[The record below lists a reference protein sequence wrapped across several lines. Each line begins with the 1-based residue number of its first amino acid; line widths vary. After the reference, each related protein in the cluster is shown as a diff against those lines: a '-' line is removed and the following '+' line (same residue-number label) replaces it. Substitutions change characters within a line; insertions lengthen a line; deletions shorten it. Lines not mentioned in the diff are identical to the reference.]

1 MTDHGT
7 RFVVFTTQRTGSTW
21 LMSVLNNQDGVS
33 AQGELFLPRP
43 RSQERRWDSD
53 FAWPRYV
60 ESRERFG
67 SLRPFSVYRYL
78 KDFYRSPGSVGF
90 KLMYSQ
96 LKSFPEI
103 LPFLVREKIDVV
115 HLVRRNHIDVLI
127 SFALKRQIG
136 RAHVLSAAD
145 RPEDERVKLDTGSLV
160 RDIRRLQLK
169 QDLGRWALRLARLRH
184 LEVAY
189 EDLVDDRL
197 RFEPL
202 LDFLHIPLE
211 GAALESAILR
221 TRIGRQREVLGNYDE
236 VQRTLAGS
244 HFSHLLD

>member
-1 MTDHGT
+1 MSGHKTP
-7 RFVVFTTQRTGSTW
+7 FVVFTTQRTGSTW

-33 AQGELFLPRP
+33 GQGELFLPRP
-43 RSQERRWDSD
+43 RSQERRWDSE

-78 KDFYRSPGSVGF
+78 RDLYGSPGSVGF

-103 LPFLVREKIDVV
+103 LPFLVRENIDVV

-136 RAHVLSAAD
+136 RAHVLSTAD
-145 RPEDERVKLDTGSLV
+145 RPKDETVVLDTGSLV
-160 RDIRRLQLK
+160 RDLRRLQFK
-169 QDLGRWALRLARLRH
+169 QELGRGTLRLARLRH
-184 LEVAY
+184 FEVAY
-189 EDLVDDRL
+189 EDLILD
-197 RFEPL
+197 PL
-202 LDFLHIPLE
+202 HFKPLFDFLRIPFE
-211 GAALESAILR
+211 GAALDSAILR
-221 TRIGRQREVLGNYDE
+221 TRTGSQREVLANYDE
-236 VQRTLAGS
+236 VRRALAGS
-244 HFSHLLD
+244 RSSHLLY

>member
-1 MTDHGT
+1 MNDHQA

-21 LMSVLNNQDGVS
+21 LMSVLNNVDGVS
-33 AQGELFLPRP
+33 GQGELFLPRP

-60 ESRERFG
+60 ESRERLG
-67 SLRPFSVYRYL
+67 SRRPFSVFRYL
-78 KDFYRSPGSVGF
+78 TALYESPGSVGF

-103 LPFLVREKIDVV
+103 LPFLVREKIDVI

-136 RAHVLSAAD
+136 RAHVLSAAE
-145 RPEDERVKLDTGSLV
+145 RPEDESVELDTRSLV
-160 RDIRRLQLK
+160 RNIRRLEMK
-169 QDLGRWALRLARLRH
+169 QNLGRATLRVARLRH

-189 EDLVDDRL
+189 EDLVKDPL
-197 RFEPL
+197 RFQAL
-202 LDFLHIPLE
+202 LDFMHIPFD
-211 GAALESAILR
+211 GGPPESAILKTR
-221 TRIGRQREVLGNYDE
+221 TGSQRDVLANYDD
-236 VQRTLAGS
+236 VRRVLAGS
-244 HFSHLLD
+244 RFSSLLD

>member
-1 MTDHGT
+1 MSDHKT

-33 AQGELFLPRP
+33 GQGELFLPRP

-60 ESRERFG
+60 ESRKRFG
-67 SLRPFSVYRYL
+67 SRRPFSVYRYL
-78 KDFYRSPGSVGF
+78 KDLYDSQNSVGF

-96 LKSFPEI
+96 LKSYPEI

-145 RPEDERVKLDTGSLV
+145 RPEDERVELDTGSLV
-160 RDIRRLQLK
+160 RSIRKLQFK
-169 QDLGRWALRLARLRH
+169 QGLGRRTLRLARLRH

-189 EDLVDDRL
+189 EDLVDDPL
-197 RFEPL
+197 QFKPL
-202 LDFLHIPLE
+202 LDFLGIRFE
-211 GAALESAILR
+211 GAQLESAILR
-221 TRIGRQREVLGNYDE
+221 TRTGSQRDVLANYDE
-236 VQRTLAGS
+236 VRRALSGSRYSDLLA
-244 HFSHLLD
+244 

>member
-1 MTDHGT
+1 MSVRKT

-33 AQGELFLPRP
+33 GQGELFLPRP

-67 SLRPFSVYRYL
+67 SRRPFSVYRYL
-78 KDFYRSPGSVGF
+78 KDLYDSQNSVGF

-96 LKSFPEI
+96 LKSYPEI

-145 RPEDERVKLDTGSLV
+145 RPKDETVELDAGSLL
-160 RDIRRLQLK
+160 RDLRRLQFK
-169 QDLGRWALRLARLRH
+169 QELGRGTLRLARLRH
-184 LEVAY
+184 FEVAY
-189 EDLVDDRL
+189 EDLIVDPRHF
-197 RFEPL
+197 RPL
-202 LDFLHIPLE
+202 FDFLRIPFE
-211 GAALESAILR
+211 GAALDSAILR
-221 TRIGRQREVLGNYDE
+221 TRTGSQREVLANYDE
-236 VQRTLAGS
+236 VQRALAGS
-244 HFSHLLD
+244 RYSHLLD

>member
-1 MTDHGT
+1 MSDQKT

-33 AQGELFLPRP
+33 GQGELFLPRP

-60 ESRERFG
+60 ESREGNGAR
-67 SLRPFSVYRYL
+67 RPRSVYRYL
-78 KDFYRSPGSVGF
+78 TDLYASEGSVGF

-96 LKSFPEI
+96 LKSYPEI

-115 HLVRRNHIDVLI
+115 HLIRRNHLDVLI

-136 RAHVLSAAD
+136 RAHVLSPSD
-145 RPEDERVKLDTGSLV
+145 RPEGESVELDAGSLV
-160 RDIRRLQLK
+160 RDIRKLELK
-169 QDLGRWALRLARLRH
+169 QSLGRWTLRLARLRH

-189 EDLVDDRL
+189 EDLIGDPM

-202 LDFLHIPLE
+202 FDFLHIPFQ

-221 TRIGRQREVLGNYDE
+221 TRTGSQRDVLANYDE
-236 VQRTLAGS
+236 VRRALAGS
-244 HFSHLLD
+244 RHSSLLE

>member
-1 MTDHGT
+1 MSDHKT

-33 AQGELFLPRP
+33 GQGELFLPRP

-67 SLRPFSVYRYL
+67 SRRPSSVYRYL
-78 KDFYRSPGSVGF
+78 RDLYDSQSSVGF

-96 LKSFPEI
+96 VKSYPEI
-103 LPFLVREKIDVV
+103 LPFLMREKIDVV

-145 RPEDERVKLDTGSLV
+145 RPEDERVELDTDSLV
-160 RDIRRLQLK
+160 RNIRKLQFK
-169 QDLGRWALRLARLRH
+169 QGLGRRTLRLARLRH

-189 EDLVDDRL
+189 EDLVDDPL
-197 RFEPL
+197 QFKPL
-202 LDFLHIPLE
+202 LDFLGIPFE
-211 GAALESAILR
+211 GAQLESTILR
-221 TRIGRQREVLGNYDE
+221 TRIGSQREVLANYDE
-236 VQRTLAGS
+236 VRRALAGS
-244 HFSHLLD
+244 RYTDLLA

>member
-1 MTDHGT
+1 MSDHKT

-33 AQGELFLPRP
+33 GQGELFLPRP
-43 RSQERRWDSD
+43 RSQERRWDSA

-60 ESRERFG
+60 ESRDRFG

-78 KDFYRSPGSVGF
+78 RDLYESDGSVGF

-96 LKSFPEI
+96 LRSFPEI

-145 RPEDERVKLDTGSLV
+145 RPEDETVELDTGTLL
-160 RDIRRLQLK
+160 RDVRRLQFR
-169 QDLGRWALRLARLRH
+169 GTLRLARIRH
-184 LEVAY
+184 FEVAY
-189 EDLVDDRL
+189 EDLVVDPVH
-197 RFEPL
+197 FKPL
-202 LDFLHIPLE
+202 FDFLQIPFE
-211 GAALESAILR
+211 GAALDSAILR
-221 TRIGRQREVLGNYDE
+221 TRTGSQRDVLANYDE
-236 VQRTLAGS
+236 VREALAGS
-244 HFSHLLD
+244 RFSHLLD

>member
-1 MTDHGT
+1 MRDHET

-21 LMSVLNNQDGVS
+21 LMSVLNNVDGVS

-60 ESRERFG
+60 ESREKLG
-67 SLRPFSVYRYL
+67 SRRPFSVFRYL
-78 KDFYRSPGSVGF
+78 TALYESPGSVGF

-103 LPFLVREKIDVV
+103 LPFLVREKIDVI

-136 RAHVLSAAD
+136 RAHVLSAAE
-145 RPEDERVKLDTGSLV
+145 RPEDEKVELDTRSLV
-160 RDIRRLQLK
+160 Q
-169 QDLGRWALRLARLRH
+169 A
-184 LEVAY
+184 
-189 EDLVDDRL
+189 
-197 RFEPL
+197 L
-202 LDFLHIPLE
+202 LDFMHIPFD
-211 GAALESAILR
+211 GGPPESAILKTR
-221 TRIGRQREVLGNYDE
+221 TGSQREVLANYDE
-236 VQRTLAGS
+236 VRRALAGS
-244 HFSHLLD
+244 RFSSLLD